1 MKTDYSI
8 LIVDDAADSRDTLRE
23 ILRDEGYSV
32 VCAANGRE
40 ALRLCSKLRFD
51 LFLIDIVMP
60 ELGGLGLLKEIN
72 VFDNTY
78 EAIMMTGNENLED
91 VKEAME
97 LGAFCYCSKPLGRE
111 EITGQVRKAITM
123 VEVKKQR
130 LERFKDLE
138 KKVKSRSDELESMV
152 RLLENQGQQLDA
164 IVNSMGEGL
173 IAVDNEKSIVL
184 MNRRAEQIAGARFAD
199 CAGREIASAF
209 KDFACAD
216 QLSLLI
222 DKGSTPGTG
231 TNVISIVKKGERA
244 KYFLV
249 NVQKILDKKGCRTGN
264 VVVFLDQ
271 TETINAE
278 QMRNSFL
285 SIAAHELRT
294 PINIIMNYLS
304 LLQHQWENFTIRDEA
319 LRDMQTANVR
329 LKYLVNRIVSLA
341 SLSDLGYAKSPC
353 TMDVEE
359 IVVSESGKIRPEA
372 DNKKIT
378 ISFENRLKSPT
389 ISTDPHLLRT
399 ALCNVLS
406 NAIKFNRTG
415 GSVHIVL
422 EGNAVD
428 ENKDLSITVADEGEG
443 LSERARNNLFES
455 FVQGED
461 PLTRRHGGLGTGLY
475 LARRAAEILGG
486 SITVQSEKGKGSRF
500 TICIPVQ

>member
-1 MKTDYSI
+1 MKTNYTI
-8 LIVDDAADSRDTLRE
+8 LVVDDALESRDTLQE
-23 ILRDEGYSV
+23 MLRGEGYSV
-32 VCAANGRE
+32 VCASNGRE
-40 ALRLCSKLRFD
+40 ALRLCSKLLFD

-97 LGAFCYCSKPLGRE
+97 LGAFCYCSKPLGRK
-111 EITGQVRKAITM
+111 EITGQVRKALSV

-130 LERFKDLE
+130 LERFALLE
-138 KKVKSRSDELESMV
+138 KKVKNRSDELESMV
-152 RLLENQGQQLDA
+152 RLLEYQGQQLDA
-164 IVNSMGEGL
+164 IINSMGEGL
-173 IAVDNEKSIVL
+173 IAVDNRKSIVL
-184 MNRRAEQIAGARFAD
+184 MNQRAERMAGVRFAD
-199 CAGREIASAF
+199 CAGREIESAF
-209 KDFACAD
+209 KHFASANK
-216 QLSLLI
+216 LSRLI
-222 DKGSTPGTG
+222 DKGPTPGKG
-231 TNVISIVKKGERA
+231 KNVLSIAREGEKA

-249 NVQKILDKKGCRTGN
+249 NVQKIFDKKGECSGT
-264 VVVFLDQ
+264 VIIFLDQ

-304 LLQHQWENFTIRDEA
+304 LLRSQWENSIVRDEA
-319 LRDMQTANVR
+319 LDDMRTANLR

-341 SLSDLGYAKSPC
+341 SLSDLGYATSPC
-353 TMDVEE
+353 TMDVEQ
-359 IVVSESGKIRPEA
+359 IVVSESGKIQPEA
-372 DNKKIT
+372 DDKKIT
-378 ISFENRLKSPT
+378 ITFENRLKNPT

-406 NAIKFNRTG
+406 NAIKFNRIG
-415 GSVHIVL
+415 GSVRIVL
-422 EGNAVD
+422 EGNAHD

-455 FVQGED
+455 FMQGED
-461 PLTRRHGGLGTGLY
+461 PLIRRHGGLGTGLY

-486 SITVQSEKGKGSRF
+486 SVTAQSEKGKGSRF
-500 TICIPVQ
+500 TIRIPV

>member
-23 ILRDEGYSV
+23 ILRGEGYSV

-40 ALRLCSKLRFD
+40 ALGLCSKLRFD

-60 ELGGLGLLKEIN
+60 ELGGLGLLKEIH
-72 VFDNTY
+72 VFDNAY

-91 VKEAME
+91 VKKAME

-130 LERFKDLE
+130 LERFEDLE

-164 IVNSMGEGL
+164 IINSMGEGL

-184 MNRRAEQIAGARFAD
+184 MNRRAEQMAGLRFAD
-199 CAGREIASAF
+199 CAGREIACAF

-222 DKGSTPGTG
+222 DKGSTAGTG
-231 TNVISIVKKGERA
+231 TNAISIVKKGERA

-249 NVQKILDKKGCRTGN
+249 NVQKIIDKKGDRTGN

-271 TETINAE
+271 TETISAE

-285 SIAAHELRT
+285 SITAHELRT

-372 DNKKIT
+372 DSKKIT

-428 ENKDLSITVADEGEG
+428 EKKDLSITVSDEGEG

>member
-1 MKTDYSI
+1 MKKDYTI
-8 LIVDDAADSRDTLRE
+8 LVVDDAVDNRDTLKE
-23 ILRDEGYSV
+23 MLRNEGYSV
-32 VCAANGRE
+32 VCASNGRE
-40 ALRLCSKLRFD
+40 ALGLSLKLRFD

-111 EITGQVRKAITM
+111 EITSRVRKALGM

-130 LERFKDLE
+130 LERFADLE
-138 KKVKSRSDELESMV
+138 KKIKSRSDELESMV

-164 IVNSMGEGL
+164 IINSMGEGL
-173 IAVDNEKSIVL
+173 IAVDNQKSIVI
-184 MNRRAEQIAGARFAD
+184 MNKRAEQMAGVLFAE
-199 CAGREIASAF
+199 CAGQEITSAF
-209 KDFACAD
+209 KHLACAD
-216 QLSLLI
+216 QLSIMI
-222 DKGSTPGTG
+222 DKGPIPGKG
-231 TNVISIVKKGERA
+231 NNVLSIAKNKEKA

-249 NVQKILDKKGCRTGN
+249 NVQKIFDKKGGCTGS

-294 PINIIMNYLS
+294 PITIIMNYLS
-304 LLQHQWENFTIRDEA
+304 LLQFQWEDAGFRDEA
-319 LRDMQTANVR
+319 LNDMRTANHR

-353 TMDVEE
+353 TMDVEQ

-372 DNKKIT
+372 DNKKISIT
-378 ISFENRLKSPT
+378 FENRLKNPT

-406 NAIKFNRTG
+406 NAVKFNRTG
-415 GSVHIVL
+415 GAVHIVL
-422 EGNAVD
+422 EGNAHD

-475 LARRAAEILGG
+475 LAPRAAELLGG
-486 SITVQSEKGKGSRF
+486 CLPVQSENGKGSRF
-500 TICIPVQ
+500 TIHIPVQ

>member
-1 MKTDYSI
+1 
-8 LIVDDAADSRDTLRE
+8 
-23 ILRDEGYSV
+23 
-32 VCAANGRE
+32 
-40 ALRLCSKLRFD
+40 
-51 LFLIDIVMP
+51 
-60 ELGGLGLLKEIN
+60 
-72 VFDNTY
+72 
-78 EAIMMTGNENLED
+78 
-91 VKEAME
+91 
-97 LGAFCYCSKPLGRE
+97 
-111 EITGQVRKAITM
+111 
-123 VEVKKQR
+123 VKKQR
-130 LERFKDLE
+130 LERFADLE
-138 KKVKSRSDELESMV
+138 KKIKSRSDELESMV

-164 IVNSMGEGL
+164 IINSMGEGL
-173 IAVDNEKSIVL
+173 IAVDNQKSIVI
-184 MNRRAEQIAGARFAD
+184 MNKRAEQMAGVLFAE
-199 CAGREIASAF
+199 CAGQEITSAF
-209 KDFACAD
+209 KHLACAD
-216 QLSLLI
+216 QLSIMI
-222 DKGSTPGTG
+222 DKGPIPGKG
-231 TNVISIVKKGERA
+231 NNVLSIAKNKEKA

-249 NVQKILDKKGCRTGN
+249 NVQKIFDKKGGCTGS

-294 PINIIMNYLS
+294 PITIIMNYLS
-304 LLQHQWENFTIRDEA
+304 LLQFQWEDAGFRDEA
-319 LRDMQTANVR
+319 LNDMRTANHR

-353 TMDVEE
+353 TMDVEQ

-372 DNKKIT
+372 DNKKISIT
-378 ISFENRLKSPT
+378 FENRLKNPT

-406 NAIKFNRTG
+406 NAVKFNRTG
-415 GSVHIVL
+415 GAVHIVL
-422 EGNAVD
+422 EGNAHD

-475 LARRAAEILGG
+475 LAHRAAEILGG

-500 TICIPVQ
+500 TIHIPVQ

>member
-222 DKGSTPGTG
+222 DKGSNARNGDECDFHCQKRG
-231 TNVISIVKKGERA
+231 KGE
-244 KYFLV
+244 
-249 NVQKILDKKGCRTGN
+249 ILSC
-264 VVVFLDQ
+264 Q
-271 TETINAE
+271 
-278 QMRNSFL
+278 
-285 SIAAHELRT
+285 
-294 PINIIMNYLS
+294 
-304 LLQHQWENFTIRDEA
+304 
-319 LRDMQTANVR
+319 
-329 LKYLVNRIVSLA
+329 
-341 SLSDLGYAKSPC
+341 
-353 TMDVEE
+353 
-359 IVVSESGKIRPEA
+359 RPE
-372 DNKKIT
+372 
-378 ISFENRLKSPT
+378 
-389 ISTDPHLLRT
+389 DPR
-399 ALCNVLS
+399 
-406 NAIKFNRTG
+406 
-415 GSVHIVL
+415 
-422 EGNAVD
+422 
-428 ENKDLSITVADEGEG
+428 
-443 LSERARNNLFES
+443 
-455 FVQGED
+455 
-461 PLTRRHGGLGTGLY
+461 
-475 LARRAAEILGG
+475 
-486 SITVQSEKGKGSRF
+486 
-500 TICIPVQ
+500 